1 MNPYTSQ
8 HPEAPTAQSH
18 GTSSDRHDPT
28 TNHYAAQQQNAH
40 PNVDSGAVSL
50 STSEMQRLNRSALGL
65 LAGIFLLLAV
75 AAFWL
80 FKSSNTTKPPTSE
93 ARDEIISVSAGQV
106 GIGATPDAPPA
117 AAPGAASIVDSRR
130 TSGPS
135 FDSGASHRSPPPT
148 SSEGSTVP
156 AYAPPMAREPT
167 LLERR
172 IAAANAGGIGVG
184 DAGAPP
190 RTADMPVV
198 PGMPL
203 MPGLSG
209 MPGGPGAPAEESP
222 LSANGN
228 LAYSAKALAEVSSA
242 TPLQHPDALMLRGT
256 LIRCVLETRIVT
268 DNPGFTSCTVT
279 EPIYSF
285 TGKRLLLPKGSKVMG
300 KYEMEPSGPRLAVIW
315 DRVVTPTGIDV
326 SMQSPGVDT
335 LGGSGHPGHYSAH
348 WGSRITAALFISLLS
363 DAFKYA
369 GAEYGPKQTSI
380 TNGVV
385 TQSPFESN
393 TAETVQQLAG
403 QAVRRQAN
411 RPATVTIN
419 QGTVLAIYVAKD
431 VDFASV
437 VARY

>member
-1 MNPYTSQ
+1 VSLRRASTPS
-8 HPEAPTAQSH
+8 PDKGAPNQSRPSTAPA
-18 GTSSDRHDPT
+18 SSAT
-28 TNHYAAQQQNAH
+28 QTYAA
-40 PNVDSGAVSL
+40 P
-50 STSEMQRLNRSALGL
+50 
-65 LAGIFLLLAV
+65 
-75 AAFWL
+75 
-80 FKSSNTTKPPTSE
+80 
-93 ARDEIISVSAGQV
+93 
-106 GIGATPDAPPA
+106 AP
-117 AAPGAASIVDSRR
+117 
-130 TSGPS
+130 
-135 FDSGASHRSPPPT
+135 
-148 SSEGSTVP
+148 
-156 AYAPPMAREPT
+156 REPT

-172 IAAANAGGIGVG
+172 IAAANAGSF
-184 DAGAPP
+184 DAGDTSPAPSP
-190 RTADMPVV
+190 SD
-198 PGMPL
+198 MPL
-203 MPGLSG
+203 MPMMPGMGG
-209 MPGGPGAPAEESP
+209 MPGAASTSAAAPRM
-222 LSANGN
+222 SANDN
-228 LAYSAKALAEVSSA
+228 LAYSAKALSDVSSA
-242 TPLQHPDALMLRGT
+242 TPLQHPDTLMLRGT

-279 EPIYSF
+279 EPVYSF

-326 SMQSPGVDT
+326 SMESPGVDT
-335 LGGSGHPGHYSAH
+335 LGGSGHPGHHNAH

-369 GAEYGPKQTSI
+369 GAEYGPTTTSI

-419 QGTVLAIYVAKD
+419 QGTVLAIHVAKD

-437 VARY
+437 LARN